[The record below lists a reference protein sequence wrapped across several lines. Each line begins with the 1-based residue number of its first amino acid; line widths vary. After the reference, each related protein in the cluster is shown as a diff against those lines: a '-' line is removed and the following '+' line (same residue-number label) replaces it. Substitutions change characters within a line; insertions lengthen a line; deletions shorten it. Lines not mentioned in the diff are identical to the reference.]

1 MSKVIL
7 STIENYLTIEQFQ
20 LFLFNTVAIFTTQE
34 LYY

>member
-7 STIENYLTIEQFQ
+7 STIENYLTIELFL
-20 LFLFNTVAIFTTQE
+20 LFLFKTVAIFTTQE